1 MCVAARGAAVVT
13 CWQVNNHR
21 KILEDELELVGMRLN
36 KQPPQIQFTKKKTGG
51 IKFNSTVTLTQLGDD
66 PQQAVRLI
74 LAECVTAPRPA
85 RSRLFADGESLTP
98 SASSASSAE
107 TSSSAGAYILTS
119 YLSRADASHIGILP
133 LRHDVL

>member
-1 MCVAARGAAVVT
+1 VCVAARGAAVVT

-74 LAECVTAPRPA
+74 LAECVTAPHPA
-85 RSRLFADGESLTP
+85 RGWRRSP
-98 SASSASSAE
+98 P
-107 TSSSAGAYILTS
+107 
-119 YLSRADASHIGILP
+119 RAVARPPTGTRRRRAASHAPDEPPRCVWWFG
-133 LRHDVL
+133 